1 MNENGFYSPWIEEP
15 EVFCDEKAASGM
27 HVAVKKYDGK
37 TKEVLPDAEFQV
49 FPWIQENGTYSTVPE
64 QTLIFNSESRQYETV
79 QMLKADGKNQG
90 KFLIR
95 ETKVPAHY
103 SGRWQQE
110 ITVTEAGTTD
120 LVLEAYNYPE
130 RKFTIWKKIRADE
143 VVWDHGTP
151 TFFFR
156 ISGKDLDGIQR
167 WYQCMIHFT
176 KESVKEQEYLVGKA
190 EVNGIPAGQYQVE
203 ELPLTARYILA
214 DASSS
219 DPNVTVKNTL
229 LDTVNGIQKI
239 RSEITAD
246 LTLEDGSVIFEN
258 RKVFFDEYSH
268 DDVEVNHLK
277 ASEEKNGK
285 KQ

>member
-1 MNENGFYSPWIEEP
+1 M
-15 EVFCDEKAASGM
+15 
-27 HVAVKKYDGK
+27 
-37 TKEVLPDAEFQV
+37 
-49 FPWIQENGTYSTVPE
+49 
-64 QTLIFNSESRQYETV
+64 
-79 QMLKADGKNQG
+79 
-90 KFLIR
+90 
-95 ETKVPAHY
+95 
-103 SGRWQQE
+103 
-110 ITVTEAGTTD
+110 
-120 LVLEAYNYPE
+120 
-130 RKFTIWKKIRADE
+130 
-143 VVWDHGTP
+143 VWDHGTP

-203 ELPLTARYILA
+203 ELPLTARYILT